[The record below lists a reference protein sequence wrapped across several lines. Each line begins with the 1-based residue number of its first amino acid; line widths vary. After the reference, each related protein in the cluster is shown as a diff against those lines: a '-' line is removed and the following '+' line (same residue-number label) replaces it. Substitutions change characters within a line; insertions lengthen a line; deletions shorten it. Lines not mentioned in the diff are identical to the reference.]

1 MTNSSNEA
9 PWRVSVKLNGTDR
22 GTSFKI
28 DTGADVSVMSLQ
40 TYNNM
45 SPKPPLQKTAAV
57 LRSPAGTLDCKGK
70 IEVTAR
76 VKGVD
81 YPLRIYVVSSASEC
95 LLSREAAARMRLIRR
110 VDTVKKPEETLFS
123 ELDENPVKCA
133 PLKIRLTDD
142 SQPYSLQTARRVPIP
157 LLQKVKDELLKMEET
172 DIIEQI
178 QEPTDWCAG
187 IVIVPKKD
195 GGVRICTDYKKLNAA
210 IKRERYVLPTVEDIL
225 HKLKGSTI
233 FTTTMSPSWMRWVDF
248 GKFHWMMNQ
257 PYSLHSS
264 VHLAD
269 ISTADCHKALHLR
282 QKFSSAPWKRSLQ
295 ERSMLYVSS
304 MTSWCSVKTK
314 KITKNT
320 WRTPWKNWTVQASSW
335 TKRSVSFVSRRLTFW
350 ALSSTKMA
358 WKQTQGKPRQ
368 SSKCLILQTLPSYA
382 VFSVWS
388 TT

>member
-1 MTNSSNEA
+1 MASVCQAEWDRSRDKLQDRHGSRCVRHVFADLQQHVTKASSTEN
-9 PWRVSVKLNGTDR
+9 RRSVPG
-22 GTSFKI
+22 
-28 DTGADVSVMSLQ
+28 
-40 TYNNM
+40 
-45 SPKPPLQKTAAV
+45 
-57 LRSPAGTLDCKGK
+57 GTLDCKGK

-81 YPLRIYVVSSASEC
+81 YPLRIYVVSSAIEC
-95 LLSREAAARMRLIRR
+95 LLSREAAARMRLIRH
-110 VDTVKKPEETLFS
+110 VDTVKNPEETLFS

-133 PLKIRLTDD
+133 PVKIRLTDD

-172 DIIEQI
+172 GIIGQI
-178 QEPTDWCAG
+178 QEPTDWCVG

-195 GGVRICTDYKKLNAA
+195 GEVRICTDYKKLNAA

-233 FTTTMSPSWMRWVDF
+233 STKLDATSGFWQIPLDDESAKLTT
-248 GKFHWMMNQ
+248 
-257 PYSLHSS
+257 S

-269 ISTADCHKALHLR
+269 ISTADCHRALHLR

-314 KITKNT
+314 KFTKNT
-320 WRTPWKNWTVQASSW
+320 
-335 TKRSVSFVSRRLTFW
+335 
-350 ALSSTKMA
+350 
-358 WKQTQGKPRQ
+358 
-368 SSKCLILQTLPSYA
+368 
-382 VFSVWS
+382 
-388 TT
+388 